1 MEEDGGEQPRPPY
14 LTSSEALTSDPHL
27 DPQSTCPDSTL
38 DPSEDK
44 RTDSKPPL
52 MNQIEIFRALEVV
65 KFNRRARNTLI
76 VSTDGAHDAVR
87 LLRLGLNKSQF

>member
-44 RTDSKPPL
+44 RTDSKPPM
-52 MNQIEIFRALEVV
+52 MNQIEIFQALEVV
-65 KFNRRARNTLI
+65 KFNAKSKKYTHSFNGRSSRCREIAAIRA
-76 VSTDGAHDAVR
+76 
-87 LLRLGLNKSQF
+87 